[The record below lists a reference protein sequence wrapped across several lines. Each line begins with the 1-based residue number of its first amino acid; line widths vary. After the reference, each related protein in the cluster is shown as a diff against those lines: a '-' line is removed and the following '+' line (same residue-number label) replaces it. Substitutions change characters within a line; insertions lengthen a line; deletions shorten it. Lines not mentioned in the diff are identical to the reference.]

1 MAQKRFTSVS
11 EMVREISE
19 DRSFVEG
26 FERRMRDRRI
36 IKALLVL
43 RVVRGWNQKDIA
55 DRLGC
60 TQSRISKLESS
71 ADGDLRLADLRDYAS
86 ALGQSVEIQIR
97 RKI

>member
-1 MAQKRFTSVS
+1 MAQKRFASIS
-11 EMVREISE
+11 EMVRKISE
-19 DRSFVEG
+19 DRTFEDD
-26 FERRMRDRRI
+26 FERRMQGRQI

>member
-1 MAQKRFTSVS
+1 MAQKRFISVS